1 MAHGR
6 WLIPRPAGPRAP
18 PSPQLS
24 RPACA
29 CRDSCRAFF
38 ILYRDFSRSRRSSR
52 SSPCLPPRPQR
63 NDTHGDC
70 HERQAKALPPFLM
83 KASQPSRADGAS
95 TIPSRTISNIPT
107 SRPTSPWQSQGP
119 GADTLLLACRQK
131 THGSHVDW
139 TEWGGSHHPP
149 STVDLSKRY
158 TRHAR
163 VSLAAGTQLDRRLG
177 DPGGVTALGD
187 GYASPSRYPSPKRY
201 PSPTVRFADRR
212 APPTAAPSSPPS
224 RDNIGRLQTMIAHD
238 HRQLSACSRALRRW
252 AEAAATKPTRVR
264 WLAEGWLPPG
274 AGRRAAL
281 FARWRCRT
289 CAG

>member
-1 MAHGR
+1 MAIATR
-6 WLIPRPAGPRAP
+6 DKPRLI
-18 PSPQLS
+18 
-24 RPACA
+24 
-29 CRDSCRAFF
+29 
-38 ILYRDFSRSRRSSR
+38 
-52 SSPCLPPRPQR
+52 
-63 NDTHGDC
+63 
-70 HERQAKALPPFLM
+70 PPFLM

-238 HRQLSACSRALRRW
+238 HRQLSVCSRALRRW